1 MVKKQF
7 SYLFLLIVLLGAGAC
22 KKTVSE
28 SSESKLPLSYSDYL
42 KAESKEPVDGV
53 ISLQSFSNRDNHLT
67 NVSFFAEARF
77 FENGENSRLL
87 NVGDVQIGGLNLIP
101 DSKGTYKTDTIAL
114 GENQEQFGRNI
125 QVEISGNNGFNSFL
139 DSIYSPEKIVY
150 DTFCICSGQHIRK
163 APFPVRWN
171 QDLNNKEVQI
181 VLVYD
186 GISSSSRTQ
195 SMPSTSYAL
204 PVIKAEDLGTYEI
217 QSKTFYNFLPASF
230 IKIYLGRK
238 NSKNITISGKKIRLE
253 SITWTTRKLDLM
265 Y

>member
-77 FENGENSRLL
+77 FENGENSKLL
-87 NVGDVQIGGLNLIP
+87 NVGDVKIGGLNLIS

-125 QVEISGNNGFNSFL
+125 RVEISGNNGFSNFL

>member
-28 SSESKLPLSYSDYL
+28 SSESNLPLTYSDYL
-42 KAESKEPVDGV
+42 KTEAKEPVDGV

-77 FENGENSRLL
+77 FENGENSKLL
-87 NVGDVQIGGLNLIP
+87 NVGDVKIGGLNLIP

-114 GENQEQFGRNI
+114 EENQEQFGRNI
-125 QVEISGNNGFNSFL
+125 RVEISGNNGFNTFL

-171 QDLNNKEVQI
+171 QDLNNKEVQL

-195 SMPSTSYAL
+195 SMPSASYAL

-217 QSKTFYNFLPASF
+217 QPKTFYNFLPASF

-238 NSKNITISGKKIRLE
+238 NSKIIQVSGKRIRLE

>member
-1 MVKKQF
+1 M
-7 SYLFLLIVLLGAGAC
+7 FLLIVLLGAGAC

-28 SSESKLPLSYSDYL
+28 SPDSNLPLSYSDYL
-42 KAESKEPVDGV
+42 KTESKEPVDGV

-77 FENGENSRLL
+77 FENGESTKLINAG
-87 NVGDVQIGGLNLIP
+87 NVKIGGLNLIQ
-101 DSKGTYKTDTIAL
+101 DTDGKYKIDTIAL
-114 GENQEQFGRNI
+114 SENQEQFGRNI
-125 QVEISGNNGFNSFL
+125 QVEISGNNGFSNFL

-186 GISSSSRTQ
+186 GISSALRTPG
-195 SMPSTSYAL
+195 MPSASYAL

-238 NSKNITISGKKIRLE
+238 NSKIIQIAGKRIRLE

>member
-1 MVKKQF
+1 M
-7 SYLFLLIVLLGAGAC
+7 FLLIVLLGAGAC

-28 SSESKLPLSYSDYL
+28 SPDSNLPLSYSDYL
-42 KAESKEPVDGV
+42 KTESKEPVDGV

-77 FENGENSRLL
+77 FENGESTKLL
-87 NVGDVQIGGLNLIP
+87 NAGNVKIGGLNLIQ
-101 DSKGTYKTDTIAL
+101 DTDGKYKIDTIAL
-114 GENQEQFGRNI
+114 SENQEQFGRNI
-125 QVEISGNNGFNSFL
+125 QVEISGNNGFSNFL

-195 SMPSTSYAL
+195 SMPSASYAL

-238 NSKNITISGKKIRLE
+238 NSKIIQIAGKRIRLE